1 MTRLLNVEERPFA
14 RVSKRLLGRDAFI
27 RSFPTQLPTPPPDET
42 AVDEAAAATV
52 AVGAEHQKQE
62 QERRQ
67 WREDVMLDFAALE
80 STFIRIQFL
89 KNSNEQERERYA
101 AEKVKILETAQAV
114 RDNTAE
120 LRLQLEAAQ
129 KTLALRKE
137 YDTLADKI
145 TSNRMLKPRE
155 EQHAQLEKLNAEIA
169 ELEQEG
175 SDYAQTWTERKEQFD
190 KILAEGRQMMRIIR
204 GEKDEPEKEEA
215 MDDAEED
222 EGGEDGHSKGE
233 NSRLGTPRPEI
244 RGGAT
249 PLPSGLEDSATPS
262 SQAKLVNKSL
272 GAATPAAGA
281 SSAPSPANVEG
292 GIAMDK
298 MQDTEMEEDVA
309 TPNPATVYE
318 LEDGEAAE
326 DSVEEGEQMD
336 VT

>member
-1 MTRLLNVEERPFA
+1 
-14 RVSKRLLGRDAFI
+14 
-27 RSFPTQLPTPPPDET
+27 
-42 AVDEAAAATV
+42 
-52 AVGAEHQKQE
+52 
-62 QERRQ
+62 
-67 WREDVMLDFAALE
+67 MLDFAALE

-120 LRLQLEAAQ
+120 LRIQLEAAQ
-129 KTLALRKE
+129 KTLSLRKE

-169 ELEQEG
+169 DLEQEG
-175 SDYAQTWTERKEQFD
+175 SDYAQTWSERKEQFD
-190 KILAEGRQMMRIIR
+190 KILGEGRQMMRIIR
-204 GEKDEPEKEEA
+204 GEKDEPEKEET
-215 MDDAEED
+215 MED
-222 EGGEDGHSKGE
+222 VDEADGGEDGHSKGE
-233 NSRLGTPRPEI
+233 NSRLGTPRPEV

-249 PLPSGLEDSATPS
+249 PLPSGQEDSATPS
-262 SQAKLVNKSL
+262 SQARNVNKFL
-272 GAATPAAGA
+272 GVGTPAAEA
-281 SSAPSPANVEG
+281 SSAPSPANVED

-298 MQDTEMEEDVA
+298 MQDTEMGESVA
-309 TPNPATVYE
+309 TPKTAPVSE